1 MSVDIDSKMID
12 HTLVKFWGGDGKGF
26 CLQITASEMNVRDT
40 VSEMLQEES
49 FIQLTMEEANALRN
63 ALGVFIHEEA
73 KRRQALLRR
82 DLEKLKLAEKL
93 VFNEIATLPDEFFD
107 TFEMA
112 TSLVAAYCP
121 KF

>member
-26 CLQITASEMNVRDT
+26 CLQITAREMGVQDS
-40 VSEMLQEES
+40 VAEMLQEES
-49 FIQLTMEEANALRN
+49 FILLTMEEANALRN
-63 ALGVFIHEEA
+63 ALGVFIREEA

-82 DLEKLKLAEKL
+82 DLEGLKLVEKS
-93 VFNEIATLPDEFFD
+93 VFNEIASLPDEFFD

-112 TSLVAAYCP
+112 TSLVATCCP

>member
-1 MSVDIDSKMID
+1 MSVDIDSKMTD

-26 CLQITASEMNVRDT
+26 CLQITASEVNVRDT

-107 TFEMA
+107 TFEMV

>member
-1 MSVDIDSKMID
+1 MSVDIDSKMAD
-12 HTLVKFWGGDGKGF
+12 HTLVKFWGGVDKGF
-26 CLQITASEMNVRDT
+26 CLQITASEMDVRDT
-40 VSEMLQEES
+40 VAEQLQEEG

-63 ALGVFIHEEA
+63 ALGVFIREEA

-82 DLEKLKLAEKL
+82 DLEGLKLVEKS

-121 KF
+121 KI